1 MSAIGEAVG
10 IAVLA
15 GWFAATVAGQLPG
28 ERWQQFRRRANFLGL
43 LPYWGFFTSRLATKD
58 YHLCWRP
65 MPADGPTGDWQEVGP
80 GGRGERPP
88 ASALWHPARR
98 PRKALVD
105 LALALV
111 TFQEV
116 LKLEPA
122 LIRACPPYLAL
133 RDYCARSARAAGVPA
148 FEFAILASHGRDSG
162 RPRSV
167 YFLSARHEP

>member
-10 IAVLA
+10 IAALA
-15 GWFAATVAGQLPG
+15 LWFAATVAGQLPG

-65 MPADGPTGDWQEVGP
+65 VAADGVAGAWIEVGP
-80 GGRGERPP
+80 GARGERP
-88 ASALWHPARR
+88 AFSALWHPGRR

-111 TFQEV
+111 TFQQV
-116 LKLEPA
+116 QKFDPA

-133 RDYCARSARAAGVPA
+133 REFCGRAAGAGGAAA
-148 FEFAILASHGRDSG
+148 FEFAVLASHGRDSD

-167 YFLSARHEP
+167 YFISARHAP